1 MQQWA
6 SLSERKKEMQLCRL
20 NCLLPPGVAERWS
33 THHPSLYLD
42 CRASEQL
49 EPLSRS
55 RQAVNSRQDQNSP
68 GRDLF
73 RDLSLDRCAVRTTA
87 EIRPGTRAVDVLQE
101 FHHRPTMKTSR
112 LPRDHPDAAKAADIR
127 NKTAKGLS
135 TVSTIAHTYRLCTRH
150 GADCFTGLS
159 QLGNWRRWVKNVPSF
174 NSWGRNP
181 RHMIFQ

>member
-20 NCLLPPGVAERWS
+20 NCLVPPGGVERWS
-33 THHPSLYLD
+33 TQHPSLYYLD

-55 RQAVNSRQDQNSP
+55 RQAVSSRQDQHSP

-73 RDLSLDRCAVRTTA
+73 RCAVRATA

-101 FHHRPTMKTSR
+101 FHHRPAMKTSR
-112 LPRDHPDAAKAADIR
+112 LPRDHPDAAKTADIR
-127 NKTAKGLS
+127 NKTARGLS
-135 TVSTIAHTYRLCTRH
+135 TVSTIAR
-150 GADCFTGLS
+150 A
-159 QLGNWRRWVKNVPSF
+159 
-174 NSWGRNP
+174 
-181 RHMIFQ
+181 